1 MSMLFIEKPER
12 FSSFISSNS
21 DTEVMPKLMFLRVE
35 LQRVHPGMSDFV
47 MRVSSPKYEGVKSGN
62 VLSIRGTRAFT
73 KFDTLKKLASIIG
86 EEMVKR
92 EDATYDWTSL
102 DANHLANM
110 LYNVTKFFAANVRLS
125 QTQFTTE
132 AL

>member
-21 DTEVMPKLMFLRVE
+21 DAEGMPKLMFLRVE

-73 KFDTLKKLASIIG
+73 KFDTVKKLASIIG
-86 EEMVKR
+86 EEMAKR
-92 EDATYDWTSL
+92 EDATYDWASL

>member
-21 DTEVMPKLMFLRVE
+21 DAEGMPKLMFLRVE

>member
-21 DTEVMPKLMFLRVE
+21 DAEGMPKLMFLRVE

-73 KFDTLKKLASIIG
+73 KFDTVKKLASIIG
-86 EEMVKR
+86 EEMAKR

>member
-21 DTEVMPKLMFLRVE
+21 DAEGMPKLMFLRVE
-35 LQRVHPGMSDFV
+35 LQRVPPGMSDFV

-73 KFDTLKKLASIIG
+73 KFDTVKKLASIIG
-86 EEMVKR
+86 EEMAKR

>member
-1 MSMLFIEKPER
+1 MSMLFIEKSDR
-12 FSSFISSNS
+12 FSSFISGSA
-21 DTEVMPKLMFLRVE
+21 EAEALPKLSFLRVE
-35 LQRVHPGMSDFV
+35 LQRVHPGMTDFV
-47 MRVSSPKYEGVKSGN
+47 MRVSSPKYDGVKSGS

-73 KFDTLKKLASIIG
+73 KFDTVKKLATVIG
-86 EEMVKR
+86 DEMQKR
-92 EDATYDWTSL
+92 EDATYDWKSL